1 MVGELT
7 TTRNAAMESSKRSL
21 HSRDGVKKP
30 PTVASRSQIEE
41 ITTYCSVRHM
51 EAQRVAGSPP
61 VNELTAH
68 NRQTLLPGGSVER
81 LGFSEQLG
89 NVAAAAESGRIRISS
104 VKYGTGKTE
113 KKKLFEQ
120 ERTMGAADRDSKTP
134 ELRLEEFKIPRVRF
148 ARHPCNFATWPQ
160 RRANADHWRPAG
172 LGGRASGKP
181 SGET

>member
-1 MVGELT
+1 
-7 TTRNAAMESSKRSL
+7 
-21 HSRDGVKKP
+21 
-30 PTVASRSQIEE
+30 
-41 ITTYCSVRHM
+41 M

-113 KKKLFEQ
+113 RIDCSNKNEQ
-120 ERTMGAADRDSKTP
+120 WAPPIEIPKHLSFGWKNSKYRAYALPAIPAILQPGLNGAQMQT
-134 ELRLEEFKIPRVRF
+134 
-148 ARHPCNFATWPQ
+148 T
-160 RRANADHWRPAG
+160 
-172 LGGRASGKP
+172 GGRPVWEVGPVESHRAKHKIC
-181 SGET
+181 